1 MHLHQPG
8 GGFCISRRPV
18 PGEQAGS
25 VNIPGPLT
33 AECVLT
39 DSTGGL
45 AIARRFTR
53 LVLLAW
59 TAAVAI
65 DDALLVV
72 TELAANALRHGGGDP
87 VLRLSV
93 DGADVRVEVFDD
105 NPAPPVRRP
114 AGADG
119 GWGLVLV
126 DRLSSV
132 RGTARHGRGKVVW
145 CVLPATAA
153 EFAG

>member
-1 MHLHQPG
+1 M
-8 GGFCISRRPV
+8 
-18 PGEQAGS
+18 
-25 VNIPGPLT
+25 NIPGPLT

-39 DSTGGL
+39 DLAGGL
-45 AIARRFTR
+45 AGARRFTR
-53 LVLLAW
+53 LALLAW
-59 TAAVAI
+59 TDGAAL

-72 TELAANALRHGGGDP
+72 TELATNALRHAGGDP

-93 DGADVRVEVFDD
+93 DGTDIRIEVFDD
-105 NPAPPVRRP
+105 DPAPPVRRP

-119 GWGLVLV
+119 GWGLALV

-145 CVLPATAA
+145 CVLPAPAA
-153 EFAG
+153 ELAG

>member
-8 GGFCISRRPV
+8 GGFCISRCPV
-18 PGEQAGS
+18 PFEQAGS
-25 VNIPGPLT
+25 VNIPGSLT

-39 DSTGGL
+39 DSVGGL
-45 AIARRFTR
+45 AAARRFTR

-59 TAAVAI
+59 TAVVAV

-87 VLRLSV
+87 LLRLSV
-93 DGADVRVEVFDD
+93 DGADVRIEVFDD

-145 CVLPATAA
+145 CVLPATAV

>member
-1 MHLHQPG
+1 MRSATLDH
-8 GGFCISRRPV
+8 
-18 PGEQAGS
+18 
-25 VNIPGPLT
+25 VNTPAPLT

-39 DSTGGL
+39 DLAGGL
-45 AIARRFTR
+45 AAARRFTR
-53 LVLLAW
+53 LTLLAW
-59 TAAVAI
+59 AGGVAV

-93 DGADVRVEVFDD
+93 EGADVRIEVFDD

-114 AGADG
+114 AGLGG
-119 GWGLVLV
+119 GWGLALV
-126 DRLSSV
+126 DRLSTV

-145 CVLPATAA
+145 CVLPVPSA
-153 EFAG
+153 ELAG

>member
-1 MHLHQPG
+1 MHLHQSRE
-8 GGFCISRRPV
+8 GFCISRRRGRFDQACSVTIPV
-18 PGEQAGS
+18 
-25 VNIPGPLT
+25 PLT
-33 AECVLT
+33 AECALT
-39 DSTGGL
+39 GAPGGL
-45 AIARRFTR
+45 ALARRFTR
-53 LVLLAW
+53 LALQAW
-59 TAAVAI
+59 TDGTAI

-119 GWGLVLV
+119 GWGLALV
-126 DRLSSV
+126 DRLSSL
-132 RGTARHGRGKVVW
+132 RGTERHGRGKVVW
-145 CVLPATAA
+145 CLLPASPAP
-153 EFAG
+153 FAG

>member
-1 MHLHQPG
+1 MD
-8 GGFCISRRPV
+8 
-18 PGEQAGS
+18 
-25 VNIPGPLT
+25 IPAPLT

-39 DSTGGL
+39 DLADGL
-45 AIARRFTR
+45 AAARRFTR
-53 LVLLAW
+53 ITLLAW
-59 TAAVAI
+59 TAGIAV

-72 TELAANALRHGGGDP
+72 TELASNALRHGGGDP

-93 DGADVRVEVFDD
+93 DGADVRIEVFDD

-119 GWGLVLV
+119 GWGLTLV

-145 CVLPATAA
+145 CVLPAPSA
-153 EFAG
+153 ELAG

>member
-1 MHLHQPG
+1 MQLHQPRE
-8 GGFCISRRPV
+8 GFCISRRPSRFDEAYRV
-18 PGEQAGS
+18 T
-25 VNIPGPLT
+25 IPAPLT

-39 DSTGGL
+39 GSAPGL
-45 AIARRFTR
+45 ALARRFTR
-53 LVLLAW
+53 LALLAW
-59 TAAVAI
+59 TDGRAV

-72 TELAANALRHGGGDP
+72 TELATNALRHGVGDP

-93 DGADVRVEVFDD
+93 DGADVRIEVFDD
-105 NPAPPVRRP
+105 SPAPPVRRP

-132 RGTARHGRGKVVW
+132 RGTERHGRGKVVW
-145 CVLPATAA
+145 CVLPASAA
-153 EFAG
+153 ELAG

>member
-1 MHLHQPG
+1 M
-8 GGFCISRRPV
+8 
-18 PGEQAGS
+18 
-25 VNIPGPLT
+25 NIPAPLT

-39 DSTGGL
+39 GSPGGL
-45 AIARRFTR
+45 AAARRFTR

-59 TAAVAI
+59 TDGAAV

-72 TELAANALRHGGGDP
+72 TELATNALRHGGGDP

-93 DGADVRVEVFDD
+93 HDADVRIEVFDD
-105 NPAPPVRRP
+105 NPALPVRRP

-119 GWGLVLV
+119 GWGLALV
-126 DRLSSV
+126 DRLSAV

-145 CVLPATAA
+145 CVLPASSA

>member
-1 MHLHQPG
+1 MQLHQPSR
-8 GGFCISRRPV
+8 GFCISCRRV
-18 PGEQAGS
+18 CCDQAYG
-25 VNIPGPLT
+25 VTIPAPLT
-33 AECVLT
+33 AECVL
-39 DSTGGL
+39 SGSARGL
-45 AIARRFTR
+45 AAVRRFTR
-53 LVLLAW
+53 LALLAW
-59 TAAVAI
+59 TDGAAV

-72 TELAANALRHGGGDP
+72 TELATNALRHGGGDP

-93 DGADVRVEVFDD
+93 DGADVRIEVFDD

-119 GWGLVLV
+119 GWGLALV

-145 CVLPATAA
+145 CVLPASPAVL
-153 EFAG
+153 AG